1 MYYKTAGFQYD
12 LNKYSFSIFF
22 YEKVHLKLLLFVHG
36 VQSQRSFSTRC
47 QFKMIGCP
55 SILICFHCYQ
65 ELIFRFLSCL
75 IAFNDSLPCND
86 RMFLC
91 IG

>member
-12 LNKYSFSIFF
+12 LNKYSFFIFF

-36 VQSQRSFSTRC
+36 VHSERSFSTRC

-55 SILICFHCYQ
+55 SILILLSLLPRTYIQISFLLDCF
-65 ELIFRFLSCL
+65 
-75 IAFNDSLPCND
+75 
-86 RMFLC
+86 
-91 IG
+91 